1 MDYTR
6 QRAFESRD
14 YLSKQIVKRL
24 KKDRQSRAI
33 YTEMP
38 GGVLEGLGPVIAN
51 DVPTK
56 DSGERKTCQAQHTP
70 P

>member
-38 GGVLEGLGPVIAN
+38 GGVLEQSLLMMCQQKTA
-51 DVPTK
+51 
-56 DSGERKTCQAQHTP
+56 ERGKLA
-70 P
+70 

>member
-14 YLSKQIVKRL
+14 YLPYQIVQRL
-24 KKDRQSRAI
+24 KKDRQSRTI

-38 GGVLEGLGPVIAN
+38 GWDLGPVIAN